1 MLRVLLVN
9 DTNKQVGRLRA
20 ALIQAGC
27 EIVEEVSSALMI
39 PKKVAELRADVV
51 IIDTESPSRDVLEQI
66 CVVTQDAPRPIV
78 MVSEDTQPSAIKAAI
93 KAGVS
98 AYVVEDIDQHRLGA
112 VLEIAQA
119 RFEIDQSLMQQIRQ
133 AESRLNERK
142 VVERA
147 KGLLMQL
154 RSMTE
159 PEAYHA
165 MRKIAMDRNIRIK
178 RRKRKQGE
186 KKKKRTSKK
195 KKKKKKK

>member
-66 CVVTQDAPRPIV
+66 CVVTQDEPRPIV

-98 AYVVEDIDQHRLGA
+98 AYVVEDIDKHRLSA
-112 VLEIAQA
+112 VLDIAQA

-165 MRKIAMDRNIRIK
+165 MRKIAMDRNIRIIDVA
-178 RRKRKQGE
+178 
-186 KKKKRTSKK
+186 KKLLSMNELLA
-195 KKKKKKK
+195 

>member
-27 EIVEEVSSALMI
+27 DVVEEVSSALMI
-39 PKKVAELRADVV
+39 PKKIASIKADVI

-66 CVVTQDAPRPIV
+66 CVVTQDEPRPIV

-98 AYVVEDIDQHRLGA
+98 AYVVEDIDVSRLSA
-112 VLEIAQA
+112 VLDVAQA
-119 RFEIDQSLMQQIRQ
+119 RFEQDQALMGQIRQ
-133 AESRLNERK
+133 AESKLNERK
-142 VVERA
+142 LVERA

-159 PEAYHA
+159 AEAYHA
-165 MRKIAMDRNIRIK
+165 MRKMAMDRNIRIIDVAQK
-178 RRKRKQGE
+178 LLAMNE
-186 KKKKRTSKK
+186 LLA
-195 KKKKKKK
+195 

>member
-66 CVVTQDAPRPIV
+66 CVVTQDEPRPIV

-98 AYVVEDIDQHRLGA
+98 AYVVEDIDKHRLSA

-119 RFEIDQSLMQQIRQ
+119 RFEMDQSLMQQIRQ

-159 PEAYHA
+159 SEAYHA
-165 MRKIAMDRNIRIK
+165 MRKIAMDRNIRIIDVAQK
-178 RRKRKQGE
+178 LLSMNE
-186 KKKKRTSKK
+186 LLA
-195 KKKKKKK
+195 